1 MLPSLGLQRAGH
13 DVVTE
18 QTARLLVRARFYVH
32 SRHHI
37 LGSEQMDMQ
46 QELNPSEQDVLTT
59 CHLAPWVRPVLLP
72 REDKDVTEL

>member
-1 MLPSLGLQRAGH
+1 M
-13 DVVTE
+13 
-18 QTARLLVRARFYVH
+18 RARFYVH

-37 LGSEQMDMQ
+37 LGSEEMDMQ